1 MEPWPKMQEVVVKA
15 REFIAAMAAELSRA
29 HQLFASRH
37 LLLKHLQRQRQRQT
51 RELASEA
58 KDAVSNDQK
67 TLSLVRG
74 MATIA
79 GQSWLTIATTP
90 VSAAR
95 KSKHDDAI
103 ARTHSKELGRSIMS
117 EANYILDRLT
127 SSLVRG
133 TAKEMDQSHQ
143 QLQIQRPTK
152 SAANCCIQ
160 RLSSHPQC
168 TRNIENTSM
177 WMYTFNQ
184 LRLSTMLVR
193 GTAKR
198 WRSSISSSNTNHNR
212 DGSSG
217 NDGENS
223 QLSSSMQCVVVS
235 EGNPRRTLPYLWR
248 QCASAISQARY
259 FWAQSLSRSL
269 SKVPDVHQKVPEVY
283 PTVSFQRECEKI
295 SSFEYSIFPILKKLY

>member
-1 MEPWPKMQEVVVKA
+1 
-15 REFIAAMAAELSRA
+15 
-29 HQLFASRH
+29 
-37 LLLKHLQRQRQRQT
+37 
-51 RELASEA
+51 
-58 KDAVSNDQK
+58 
-67 TLSLVRG
+67 
-74 MATIA
+74 
-79 GQSWLTIATTP
+79 
-90 VSAAR
+90 
-95 KSKHDDAI
+95 
-103 ARTHSKELGRSIMS
+103 MS

-168 TRNIENTSM
+168 TCNIENTSM

-198 WRSSISSSNTNHNR
+198 WRSSISSSNTNHDR

-217 NDGENS
+217 NDDENS
-223 QLSSSMQCVVVS
+223 QQLSSSCSAWLSVETISSKEQSHIFGVS
-235 EGNPRRTLPYLWR
+235 AC
-248 QCASAISQARY
+248 QQSAKIL
-259 FWAQSLSRSL
+259 WAQSLSRSL
-269 SKVPDVHQKVPEVY
+269 SRSSKKFKKFVPQY
-283 PTVSFQRECEKI
+283 PFRGSVRRYQASNIGYFL
-295 SSFEYSIFPILKKLY
+295 F